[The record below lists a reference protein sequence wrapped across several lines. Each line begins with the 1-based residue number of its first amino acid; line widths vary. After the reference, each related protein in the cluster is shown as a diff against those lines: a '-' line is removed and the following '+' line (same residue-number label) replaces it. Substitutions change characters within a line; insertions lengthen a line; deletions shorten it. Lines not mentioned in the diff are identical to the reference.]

1 MNSTVMYNVY
11 HIKCE
16 NSSLPISWHQR
27 TKNRAHNHHMVV
39 KVYVHIS
46 FELNKIS
53 LSFYPELL
61 LQKESSLMIAHSVS
75 YNPGIV

>member
-1 MNSTVMYNVY
+1 MF
-11 HIKCE
+11 I
-16 NSSLPISWHQR
+16 ISNAKTALSRLAGIRGQ
-27 TKNRAHNHHMVV
+27 KNRAHKHHMVV

-61 LQKESSLMIAHSVS
+61 LQKESSLMISHSVS